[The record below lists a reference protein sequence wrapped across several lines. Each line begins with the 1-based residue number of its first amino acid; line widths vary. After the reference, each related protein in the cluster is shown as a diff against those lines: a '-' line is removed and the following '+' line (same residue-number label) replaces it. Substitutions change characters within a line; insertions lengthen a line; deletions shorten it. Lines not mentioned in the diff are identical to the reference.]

1 MKSERRELFGTDGIR
16 GRSNQFPMLPE
27 IVVKVGQALGVIL
40 RERAEE
46 GRMVKVLIGK
56 DTRLSGY
63 MIEMALA
70 SGLNSA
76 GVYVQLV
83 GPLPTP
89 GIGFLAQNMRAD
101 AGIIISASHNPYVD
115 NGIKIFGSDGF
126 KISRADEIRI
136 EELVASEELRD
147 MLPPAEQVGRSK
159 RIEDSAGR
167 YVVFAKASFP
177 LRQDLSGMRIV
188 LDTAHGASYKVAR
201 SVFEELGA
209 ELIHLGNEPN
219 GTNIN
224 FKCGA
229 LHPEA
234 TSEAVLKYRA
244 DLGICLD
251 GDADRVILVD
261 EKGKIIN
268 GDHILAICGIHLKEQ
283 GRLAKN
289 TVVCTKM
296 SNFGLF
302 RFFQENGIEVE
313 QTDVGDKYVV
323 ERMRQGGYVLGG
335 EQSGHIIFLEHS
347 TTGDGIVA
355 ALNVLSVMMEKDKKL
370 SELGNLFEST
380 PQVMSNVRVK
390 NKTPLSELMAFQK
403 ELAFVE
409 SELSDRGRVIVRYS
423 GTEPLVRVLVEG
435 PSLEQIQGYAERLSH
450 CLSREL
456 NA

>member
-1 MKSERRELFGTDGIR
+1 MSSIKKLFGTDGIR

-27 IVVKVGQALGVIL
+27 VVVRVGQALGLML
-40 RERAEE
+40 REEANDSKEI
-46 GRMVKVLIGK
+46 KVLIGK

-76 GVYVQLV
+76 GVHVQLV

-101 AGIIISASHNPYVD
+101 AGIVISASHNPYQD

-126 KISRADEIRI
+126 KISKKQEETI
-136 EELVASEELRD
+136 ERLVSLESMSE

-159 RIEDSAGR
+159 RIEDSTGR
-167 YVVFAKASFP
+167 YVVFAKDSFP
-177 LRQDLSGMRIV
+177 LSKDLTGVRIV
-188 LDTAHGASYKVAR
+188 LDTANGASYKVAR

-209 ELIHLGNEPN
+209 EVIPLGNQPN

-229 LHPEA
+229 LYPETTA
-234 TSEAVLKYRA
+234 EAVTKYRA

-268 GDHILAICGIHLKEQ
+268 GDKILAICGIHLKEQ
-283 GRLAKN
+283 GKLDKN

-302 RFFQENGIEVE
+302 RFFEKNGINVE

-323 ERMRQGGYVLGG
+323 
-335 EQSGHIIFLEHS
+335 
-347 TTGDGIVA
+347 
-355 ALNVLSVMMEKDKKL
+355 
-370 SELGNLFEST
+370 
-380 PQVMSNVRVK
+380 
-390 NKTPLSELMAFQK
+390 
-403 ELAFVE
+403 
-409 SELSDRGRVIVRYS
+409 
-423 GTEPLVRVLVEG
+423 
-435 PSLEQIQGYAERLSH
+435 
-450 CLSREL
+450 
-456 NA
+456 